1 MYYVHVTKF
10 SLILKPEGWH
20 FCRPS
25 FFILAFGWIVL
36 SSCDRVENT
45 KPQIYNGPTSEGEN
59 VEMLYSE
66 KEKITVKVIAKRALE
81 FENGDNQFPEGIFI
95 EFYNEQGAITSTLKA
110 NAAFYIKAENK
121 WKGVGDVEVKNLD
134 KNEQLNTEELFW
146 FPTKRNISTEKFV
159 QIRTGNEVIYGTGLE
174 AKQDMS
180 EYRIRKVE
188 GEFAL
193 EE

>member
-1 MYYVHVTKF
+1 M
-10 SLILKPEGWH
+10 EGWQ

-25 FFILAFGWIVL
+25 FFTVMCVSLLLCA
-36 SSCDRVENT
+36 CDRSENNA
-45 KPQIYNGPTSEGEN
+45 KLLIYDGPISEGED

-66 KEKITVKVIAKRALE
+66 KENITTKVKAKKVRE
-81 FENGDNQFPEGIFI
+81 FQNGDYQFPDGIFI

-110 NAAFYIKAENK
+110 NSAFYYKAENK
-121 WKGVGDVEVKNLD
+121 WKGVGDVEVKNIE

-146 FPTKRNISTEKFV
+146 FPAKKNISTDKFV

-188 GEFAL
+188 GEFNID
-193 EE
+193 E